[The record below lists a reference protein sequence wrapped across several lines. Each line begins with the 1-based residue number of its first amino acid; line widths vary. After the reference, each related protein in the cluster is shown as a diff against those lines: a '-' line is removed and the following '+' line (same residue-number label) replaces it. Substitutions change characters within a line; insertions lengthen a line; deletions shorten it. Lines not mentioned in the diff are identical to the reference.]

1 MQIFNF
7 LVLSIISYH
16 SVLTPHISKTHL
28 PIYLMYVNS
37 NWSDAQ
43 KPSQEKWGPLC
54 VGGGGGW
61 KLNSPHKPL
70 RIIN

>member
-43 KPSQEKWGPLC
+43 KPSQENGVPSAWE
-54 VGGGGGW
+54 GGGGVETQ
-61 KLNSPHKPL
+61 LSPQTLK
-70 RIIN
+70 NY